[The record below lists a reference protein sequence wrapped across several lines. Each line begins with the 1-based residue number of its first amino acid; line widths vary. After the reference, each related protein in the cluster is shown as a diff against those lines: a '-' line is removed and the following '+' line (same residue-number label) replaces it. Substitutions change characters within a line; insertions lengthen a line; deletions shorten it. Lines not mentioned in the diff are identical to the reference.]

1 MNEELNKELCQLLGI
16 CWHEPKGIGFLSDMC
31 ICGGCYGDD
40 RKGNSTMSDH
50 CKRCNPDFTSKASR
64 VQLLKLIRKHKH
76 FHRLIAKINC
86 LSLDEDGDFI
96 DNCIPVDLMTDDT
109 GKLAIAA
116 RDFLKGQNHEG
127 QTI

>member
-1 MNEELNKELCQLLGI
+1 MNEDLNKELCQLLGI
-16 CWHEPKGIGFLSDMC
+16 CWHEIKFDPTGSNEFPYC
-31 ICGGCYGDD
+31 QHCGRQDIPWHWEYPNGKCL
-40 RKGNSTMSDH
+40 RIASI
-50 CKRCNPDFTSKASR
+50 NPDFTSEVGR
-64 VQLLKLIRKHKH
+64 VQLLKLIKKHKH

-116 RDFLKGQNHEG
+116 RDFLKGQ
-127 QTI
+127 